1 MKKKLRKIFAWTL
14 AICLIMTVVNIPMVV
29 RAEDTPI
36 TSMELTNSNIPE
48 VITSD
53 MKITDVMQSVTCN
66 TQGCSIV
73 EAETMWYITAPADGL
88 PSEDPVINQDTVLN
102 VGDKIELSIT
112 LTADENYEFAAKNPN
127 ATFGSA
133 DFDGMVTFN
142 GKIPN
147 PELTFLWA
155 APNANEKYK
164 LIVGIEYIVEASGD
178 NQPGGGE
185 RSYTV
190 DFGTGS
196 WVIGEVTVNADK
208 AGEQTLTD
216 SDIIT
221 LTNFNAETMEARI
234 KTEDGFS
241 ATLTVTDNKTSIS
254 TRNNSGG
261 VPDEIIFEIA
271 EKNSGGQDPAPGDSN
286 RFEIALDNVEEGGVL
301 LENLGY
307 VQYAVVDP
315 STSEVHPVSLNED
328 YDGDGDDVILTIGNT
343 GGDNPRVKYTYTVK
357 DTTKNFMLYVTPAE
371 GKTATVQMDNQGTIT
386 SLGSYSY
393 PDFMVRNLTANAFY
407 RVEFTDAG
415 GSEPGGNT
423 DGSDAAPGNDAAVIQ
438 FYDSFG
444 NNFSYGEFKRA
455 NLGTVQYSTD
465 NGNTWNEF
473 TAENVTSDEKLFWY
487 TDKTDPEPA
496 NWKQIYYF
504 NADDAGSV
512 KLKVTDGKLSYNDSE
527 QSGTGLTTDFVN
539 NDEYSDLLKS
549 AHGLVIKPQDDGVRN
564 ITWSDEAE
572 QADQRV
578 EHGKVIIEK
587 AVIGDENAL
596 ISDEP
601 YSQQGNKGYI
611 GIKGGATVTVK
622 LIPDYGYQVGSLELN
637 GQRLAPQ
644 EEEATYTFTMPDTNL
659 HLRAIFDES
668 SDEIKAIANGV
679 NGGSIT
685 GGENVIASGNL
696 RLSVSDSTM
705 SDEQKTTMNNS
716 SAAAGVTITNY
727 LEVDLEKFVKKGD
740 SDEEWTE
747 DLEELS
753 NKIKIVL
760 SVGTDLDAAK
770 SYVVVR
776 EHNGVYEQIPA
787 VYDKNAGTLTFESDK
802 FSDYAVGT
810 MENGNTDDDSNNG
823 SSDNPN
829 EDSSVNDTT
838 NPDNSNK
845 NDDAPK
851 TGDKTPI
858 ELYMILALISGIG
871 LITVSKKRVMSR

>member
-1 MKKKLRKIFAWTL
+1 MRKKLRKIFAWTL

-36 TSMELTNSNIPE
+36 TSVSLTNSNIPE

-73 EAETMWYITAPADGL
+73 EAETMWYITARADGL
-88 PSEDPVINQDTVLN
+88 PSEDPVINPDTVLN

-133 DFDGMVTFN
+133 DFDGTVTFN
-142 GKIPN
+142 GKTPN
-147 PELTFLWA
+147 TELTFLWA
-155 APNANEKYK
+155 TPNANEKYK

-196 WVIGEVTVNADK
+196 WVIGEATVNADK
-208 AGEQTLTD
+208 TGTQTLTD

-234 KTEDGFS
+234 KTEDGFR

-271 EKNSGGQDPAPGDSN
+271 EKNSGGQDPVPGGSN
-286 RFEIALDNVEEGGVL
+286 RFEIALDNVEEGGAL

-357 DTTKNFMLYVTPAE
+357 DTTKNFMLYLTPAE
-371 GKTATVQMDNQGTIT
+371 GKTAIVQMDNQGTIT

-407 RVEFTDAG
+407 RVEFRDAG

-423 DGSDAAPGNDAAVIQ
+423 DGPDAAPGNAAAVIQ

-444 NNFSYGEFKRA
+444 NNFSYGEFRRA

-487 TDKTDPEPA
+487 TDKTDTEPA

-512 KLKVTDGKLSYNDSE
+512 KLKVTDGKLSYIDSDQLE
-527 QSGTGLTTDFVN
+527 TGLATDFVN
-539 NDEYSDLLKS
+539 DDEYSDLLKS

-596 ISDEP
+596 ISDGP
-601 YSQQGNKGYI
+601 YSQQGNKGYV

-668 SDEIKAIANGV
+668 SDEINAIANGV

-685 GGENVIASGNL
+685 GGENVISSGNL

-727 LEVDLEKFVKKGD
+727 LEVDLEKFVNKGN
-740 SDEEWTE
+740 SGEEWTE

-753 NKIKIVL
+753 SKIKITL
-760 SVGTDLDAAK
+760 NVGTDLDANK
-770 SYVVVR
+770 TYVVVR

-851 TGDKTPI
+851 TGDRTPI
-858 ELYMILALISGIG
+858 KLYMILALISGIG
-871 LITVSKKRVMSR
+871 LITVSKKRAMGR